1 MKLLH
6 VLASV
11 DPRGGGPM
19 EGVRQRG
26 LRLQQLGHAVDVVT
40 LDDPAASYLQGFPL
54 TVHALGPV
62 RSSYGYSAAL
72 VPWLEAHAA
81 QYDAIVVN
89 GLWQYHSF
97 AAWRTLRRLRLPYFV
112 FTHGM
117 LDPWFKRAYPLKHLK
132 KWLYWPWAEYRVLR
146 DARAVLFTSDE
157 ERLQAR
163 RSFWLYRAKEE
174 VVAYGT
180 TAPPGNAVELR
191 EGFLATHSELRGRRL
206 LLFLSRIHEKK
217 GCDLLVR
224 AFAEVAGS
232 EPTLHLVMAGPDQ
245 SGLVVRLKQIAADH
259 GVEERISW
267 PGMLRDEMKWGAFY
281 ASDAFIL
288 PSHQENFGISVA
300 EALGCGVPVLIS
312 DKVNI
317 WREVTAHGAGLVAPD
332 SLQGTTRLL
341 RDYVALTPP
350 QRDAM
355 GSNARALFAERFTV
369 SAMADSLLSVIA
381 RLGPRS
387 VPAK

>member
-1 MKLLH
+1 
-6 VLASV
+6 
-11 DPRGGGPM
+11 
-19 EGVRQRG
+19 
-26 LRLQQLGHAVDVVT
+26 LQELGHSVEVVT
-40 LDDPAASYLQGFPL
+40 LDDPAASCVRGFPL
-54 TVHALGPV
+54 KVHAVGPP
-62 RSSYGYSAAL
+62 RNSYGYSAAL
-72 VPWLEAHAA
+72 APWLDVHAA
-81 QYDAIVVN
+81 DYDAIVVN

-97 AAWRTLRRLRLPYFV
+97 AAWRALRRIGLPYFV

-163 RSFWLYRAKEE
+163 GSFWLYRANEE

-180 TAPPGNAVELR
+180 TAPPENAAELR

-224 AFAEVAGS
+224 AFAELATT

-245 SGLVVRLKQIAADH
+245 SGLVVRLKRIAADH
-259 GVEERISW
+259 GVAERISW

-281 ASDAFIL
+281 ASDAFVL

-300 EALGCGVPVLIS
+300 EALGCGLPVLIS

-317 WREVTAHGAGLVAPD
+317 WREVMARGAGLVAPD
-332 SLQGTTRLL
+332 SLEGTTRLL

-369 SAMADSLLSVIA
+369 SAMADSLLNVIA
-381 RLGPRS
+381 RLGPRADP
-387 VPAK
+387 VK

>member
-40 LDDPAASYLQGFPL
+40 LDNPAASYLQGFPL

-97 AAWRTLRRLRLPYFV
+97 AAWRALRRLGLPYFV

-163 RSFWLYRAKEE
+163 RSFWLYRAREE

-180 TAPPGNAVELR
+180 TTPPGNAVELR
-191 EGFLATHSELRGRRL
+191 EGFLARHSALRGRRL

-224 AFAEVAGS
+224 AFAELAAT

-245 SGLVVRLKQIAADH
+245 SGLVVDLQRIAADH
-259 GVEERISW
+259 GVEGRISW

-300 EALGCGVPVLIS
+300 EALGCGLPVLIS

-317 WREVTAHGAGLVAPD
+317 WREVMAHGAGLVAPD
-332 SLQGTTRLL
+332 SLPGTIRLL

-350 QRDAM
+350 QRDTM
-355 GSNARALFAERFTV
+355 RSNARALFAERFTV
-369 SAMADSLLSVIA
+369 SAMADSLLNVIA
-381 RLGPRS
+381 RLGPRTDT
-387 VPAK
+387 VK